1 MGGWENMFR
10 SWLDSPKLTAR
21 CLKVHGS
28 GPLVKR
34 WTERKMMKMCT
45 KDMKG
50 HERSIDV
57 WRMGDLWWGWFYVK
71 SAPSPERSMLIGSFG
86 TNDAETLFSSSSRR
100 WKVKHPMFHL
110 AIYIYDY
117 IYVYIY
123 VYIYIHMYIYILY
136 IYICIYVY
144 IYIYCGQQI
153 PGPKKSILDQT
164 NNSQRY
170 RKDDESPSISSI
182 KDHKSPIKSIHVA

>member
-1 MGGWENMFR
+1 
-10 SWLDSPKLTAR
+10 
-21 CLKVHGS
+21 
-28 GPLVKR
+28 
-34 WTERKMMKMCT
+34 
-45 KDMKG
+45 
-50 HERSIDV
+50 
-57 WRMGDLWWGWFYVK
+57 VK

-110 AIYIYDY
+110 AIYKF
-117 IYVYIY
+117 
-123 VYIYIHMYIYILY
+123 
-136 IYICIYVY
+136 
-144 IYIYCGQQI
+144 IYIYYVAN
-153 PGPKKSILDQT
+153 KYLAILDQT